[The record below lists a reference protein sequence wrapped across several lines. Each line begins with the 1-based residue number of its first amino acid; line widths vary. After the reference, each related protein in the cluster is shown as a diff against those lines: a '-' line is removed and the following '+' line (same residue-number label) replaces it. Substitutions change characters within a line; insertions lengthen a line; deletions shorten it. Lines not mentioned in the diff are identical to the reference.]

1 MKHFYFKTIFFLL
14 FIGSFS
20 SIKLVLISLRIS
32 IALTFNFLEKEIKFS
47 EADCLKSFKAYVFGL
62 RSGVTYKP
70 AAGWDIKDE
79 ENIDIVIDII
89 KKDASISDAL

>member
-1 MKHFYFKTIFFLL
+1 
-14 FIGSFS
+14 
-20 SIKLVLISLRIS
+20 
-32 IALTFNFLEKEIKFS
+32 
-47 EADCLKSFKAYVFGL
+47 L